1 MSESFEVSAE
11 SRTEQGKGASRRLRR
26 DGKVPGVI
34 YGAGKDPV
42 SITVDHNEL
51 FHHLENEAFYS
62 HILKV
67 KVDGKGKGED
77 AILKDM
83 QRHPSKPIVMHVDF
97 LRVDAKQKLRVN
109 VPIHFINEAQ
119 SPGVDQ
125 GGLVTHTLTEI
136 AVLCLPKNL
145 PEYIEADLGA
155 LEMDATIHLS
165 EIKLPEGVE
174 LVELGHGEGHDQ
186 VVAAIHMPRAAKE
199 EDEVVEEASEE
210 AGEAAADSEEGGE

>member
-1 MSESFEVSAE
+1 MW
-11 SRTEQGKGASRRLRR
+11 
-26 DGKVPGVI
+26 I
-34 YGAGKDPV
+34 
-42 SITVDHNEL
+42 
-51 FHHLENEAFYS
+51 
-62 HILKV
+62 
-67 KVDGKGKGED
+67 
-77 AILKDM
+77 
-83 QRHPSKPIVMHVDF
+83 F

>member
-26 DGKVPGVI
+26 DGKVPGVV

-42 SITVDHNEL
+42 SITVNQNEL

-62 HILKV
+62 HILSV
-67 KVDGKGKGED
+67 KLDGKAED
-77 AILKDM
+77 VILKDM